1 MLTTLQRFKLN
12 RLIATNQFNISDT
25 DMLVYYKAY
34 IKIYTN
40 WEDIV
45 DRMNLN
51 TLSSIYPSLKK
62 YPKNLLKLLQIY
74 CRSDIIYGI
83 EIVKTYG
90 ADVGKLLLEY

>member
-1 MLTTLQRFKLN
+1 MTILERIKLN
-12 RLIATNQFNISDT
+12 RFMSSNQFNIADR

-34 IKIYTN
+34 TKIYVN

-45 DRMNLN
+45 DSMDLN
-51 TLSSIYPSLKK
+51 TLSSIYPRLKK

-74 CRSDIIYGI
+74 CHSDIIFSI

-90 ADVGKLLLEY
+90 ADVGQLLLEY

>member
-1 MLTTLQRFKLN
+1 MTVLQRIKLN
-12 RLIATNQFNISDT
+12 RFISTNQFNIADR

-34 IKIYTN
+34 TKIYTY

-45 DRMNLN
+45 DRMNLT
-51 TLSSIYPSLKK
+51 TLSSIYPRLKK

-74 CRSDIIYGI
+74 CHSDIIYSI

-90 ADVGKLLLEY
+90 ADVGQLLLEY

>member
-1 MLTTLQRFKLN
+1 MTTLQRIKMN
-12 RLIATNQFNISDT
+12 RFISTNQFNITDT

-34 IKIYTN
+34 TKIYAN

-45 DRMNLN
+45 DHMNLT
-51 TLSSIYPSLKK
+51 TLSCVYPRLKK

-74 CRSDIIYGI
+74 CRSDIIYSI

-90 ADVGKLLLEY
+90 ADVGQLLLEY

>member
-1 MLTTLQRFKLN
+1 MTVLQRIKLN
-12 RLIATNQFNISDT
+12 RFISSNQFNIADR

-34 IKIYTN
+34 TKIYTN

-45 DRMNLN
+45 DRMDLN
-51 TLSSIYPSLKK
+51 TLYSIYPRLKK

-74 CRSDIIYGI
+74 CHSDIIFSI

-90 ADVGKLLLEY
+90 ADVGQLLLEY

>member
-25 DMLVYYKAY
+25 DMLVYYNAY

-51 TLSSIYPSLKK
+51 TLSSIYPRLKK
-62 YPKNLLKLLQIY
+62 CPKNLLKLLQIY
-74 CRSDIIYGI
+74 CSSDIIYGI

-90 ADVGKLLLEY
+90 EDVGKLLLEY

>member
-1 MLTTLQRFKLN
+1 MTILQRIKMN
-12 RLIATNQFNISDT
+12 RFIATNQFNITDT

-34 IKIYTN
+34 TKIYTN

-45 DRMNLN
+45 DRMNLT
-51 TLSSIYPSLKK
+51 TLYSVYPCLKK
-62 YPKNLLKLLQIY
+62 NSKNLLKLLQIY
-74 CRSDIIYGI
+74 CNSDIIYSI

>member
-34 IKIYTN
+34 TKIYTN

-45 DRMNLN
+45 DRMDLN
-51 TLSSIYPSLKK
+51 TLSSIYPRLKK

-74 CRSDIIYGI
+74 CHSDIIFSI

-90 ADVGKLLLEY
+90 ADVGQLLLEY

>member
-1 MLTTLQRFKLN
+1 MTVLQRIKIN
-12 RLIATNQFNISDT
+12 RFIATNQFNIADS

-34 IKIYTN
+34 TKIYAN

-45 DRMNLN
+45 DRMNIS
-51 TLSSIYPSLKK
+51 TLYSIYPRLKK

-74 CRSDIIYGI
+74 CRSDIIYSI

-90 ADVGKLLLEY
+90 ADVGQLLLEY

>member
-1 MLTTLQRFKLN
+1 MTVLQRIKLN
-12 RLIATNQFNISDT
+12 RFISTNQFNIADR

-34 IKIYTN
+34 VKIYTN

-45 DRMNLN
+45 DRMNLT

-62 YPKNLLKLLQIY
+62 CSKNLLKLLQIY
-74 CRSDIIYGI
+74 CRSDIIYSI

-90 ADVGKLLLEY
+90 ADVGQLLLEY